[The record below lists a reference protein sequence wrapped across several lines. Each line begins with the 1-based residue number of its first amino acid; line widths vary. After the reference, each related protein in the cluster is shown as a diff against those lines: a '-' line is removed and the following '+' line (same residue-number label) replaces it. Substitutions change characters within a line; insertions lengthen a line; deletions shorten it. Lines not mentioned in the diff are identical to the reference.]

1 MKKLKDDIKNNKFEK
16 VYLIFGEEDY
26 LRKAFRNSLKDAII
40 GTENTMNY
48 NYFQGK
54 NIDFENIEG
63 ISETLPF
70 FGERRLI
77 VIEDSGYFKNSNEK
91 VVEYIERIPESTYF
105 VFVEKEVDKRGKL
118 YKQVKNRGYE
128 CEMTK
133 QSEFE
138 LSAWANKIFLKDGK
152 SISKDTLL
160 YLINC
165 VGYDMENLTKEIEKV
180 ICYCMD
186 RNSITRKD
194 IDEICVSEITGKIF
208 EMIDAMSNK
217 NPERL
222 LNLYYDLI
230 ELKEPP
236 MRILFMIVRQFK
248 IMLQIQELKSKGY
261 GESSIAQTLGM
272 RNFIVSKAF
281 KQLENFRDRKI
292 TGILNSCAEIEEQV
306 KTGRVDELIGVE
318 LLLIS
323 FSR

>member
-16 VYLIFGEEDY
+16 VYLIYGEEDY

-91 VVEYIERIPESTYF
+91 IVEYIERIPESTYF

-133 QSEFE
+133 QSEVE
-138 LSAWANKIFLKDGK
+138 LSAWVNKIFLKDGK

-222 LNLYYDLI
+222 LTLYYDLI

-306 KTGRVDELIGVE
+306 KTGKVDELIGVE